1 MILKVILKSLQRFL
15 IISWCVVTLTFIL
28 IDALPSD
35 AAQKLYEEQGISV
48 SLEVLEQKRQS
59 LELNLPLALRYLNYL
74 GRLVCLDLG
83 YSTRFLSDVGQV
95 IISRMGVTLLL
106 SCGALLLT
114 VIISQPMGLV
124 CALRPRSWAAKLC
137 SLWSFVFLSMP
148 NFYLSLLLL
157 YVLGVKLKLVDI
169 IYEGTP
175 AGLIAPMLT
184 LALPLSGYYI
194 RQTASVI
201 SEELGQDY
209 VTGLKAR
216 GISCPVIM
224 LYHVLPRAAPALITL
239 LCLSFGGL
247 LGGSVIIEEA
257 FSIQGLGTMIL
268 EAVTYRDFALI
279 EGYVLWMTAV
289 FVGVNT
295 LSLLASLKLKGK
307 SRAQSA

>member
-15 IISWCVVTLTFIL
+15 IISWCVVTLTFLL

-35 AAQKLYEEQGISV
+35 AAQKLFEEQGVTV
-48 SLEVLEQKRQS
+48 SEQVLEQKRQA
-59 LELNLPLALRYLNYL
+59 LDLNLPLATRYLNYL
-74 GRLVCLDLG
+74 GRLISLDLG
-83 YSTRFLSDVGQV
+83 YSTRFLSEVTGV
-95 IISRMGVTLLL
+95 IGSRMGVTLLL
-106 SCGALLLT
+106 STGALLITLF
-114 VIISQPMGLV
+114 ISQIMGLI

-137 SLWSFVFLSMP
+137 SLWSFVFLSLP

-157 YVLGVKLKLVDI
+157 YVLGVKLKLIGI
-169 IYEGTP
+169 IYDGTFT
-175 AGLIAPMLT
+175 GLIAPMLT

-201 SEELGQDY
+201 SEELNQDY

-216 GISCPVIM
+216 GISCHVIM
-224 LYHVLPRAAPALITL
+224 LCHVLPHAAPALITL

-247 LGGSVIIEEA
+247 LGGSVIIEA
-257 FSIQGLGTMIL
+257 VFSIQGLGTMIL

-307 SRAQSA
+307 SHAQSA